1 MAGLPAGSFTRRLCG
16 GVAGLSRCSF
26 QNIVEGS
33 KVERNGTL
41 FVTAFYGVL
50 DPETGELTYCNAGH
64 NPPYLF
70 SYENR
75 AETQALMRNA
85 IPIGIDEDA
94 TWGNDTVQIQP
105 GDALIL
111 YTDGIPEA
119 QNSAEEFFGEQNLL
133 QVIKSSLG
141 KSAGDQQAS
150 ILDAVHQF
158 VGDAPQHD
166 DITLMVLVRNP

>member
-1 MAGLPAGSFTRRLCG
+1 
-16 GVAGLSRCSF
+16 
-26 QNIVEGS
+26 
-33 KVERNGTL
+33 
-41 FVTAFYGVL
+41 
-50 DPETGELTYCNAGH
+50 
-64 NPPYLF
+64 
-70 SYENR
+70 
-75 AETQALMRNA
+75 MRNA
-85 IPIGIDEDA
+85 IPIGIDEEA

-119 QNSAEEFFGEQNLL
+119 QNNKEEFFGEQNLL
-133 QVIKSSLG
+133 QVIESNLG